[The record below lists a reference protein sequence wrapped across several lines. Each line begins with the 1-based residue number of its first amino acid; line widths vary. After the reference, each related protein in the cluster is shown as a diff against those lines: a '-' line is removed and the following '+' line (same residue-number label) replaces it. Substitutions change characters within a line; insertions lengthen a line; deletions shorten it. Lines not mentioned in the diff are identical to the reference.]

1 MSYIVN
7 SDELCHHGVKGQKW
21 GVRRY
26 QNADGTLTE
35 KGKARLAK
43 YQAKQ
48 LKEVD
53 KAYRPILKSTQRR
66 ADSEIKK
73 LDNLDFSDKSEK
85 NQKKIQAQRVKTI
98 SKMIDHS
105 IAIGKSCL
113 EEHKIMSMSYDDMIS
128 EKQKIQRGKS
138 AGFIIQAVGGL
149 PATMI
154 YAAKHEGRTAGRN
167 AAYTNRIS
175 KDDEVKIV
183 QVASQTALDQFAN
196 LFYK

>member
-1 MSYIVN
+1 MWLIS
-7 SDELCHHGVKGQKW
+7 
-21 GVRRY
+21 
-26 QNADGTLTE
+26 
-35 KGKARLAK
+35 
-43 YQAKQ
+43 
-48 LKEVD
+48 
-53 KAYRPILKSTQRR
+53 STKMR
-66 ADSEIKK
+66 
-73 LDNLDFSDKSEK
+73 
-85 NQKKIQAQRVKTI
+85 
-98 SKMIDHS
+98 SK
-105 IAIGKSCL
+105 AIGKSCL

-128 EKQKIQRGKS
+128 EKQKIKRGKS
-138 AGFIIQAVGGL
+138 AEFIIQAVGGL

>member
-1 MSYIVN
+1 MFYIVN
-7 SDELCHHGVKGQKW
+7 SDELYHHGVKGQKW

-48 LKEVD
+48 LKEVN

-73 LDNLDFSDKSEK
+73 FDNLDFSDKSEK
-85 NQKKIQAQRVKTI
+85 NQKKIQAQQVKTV

-128 EKQKIQRGKS
+128 EKRKIQRGKS
-138 AGFIIQAVGGL
+138 AEFIIQAVGGL

-154 YAAKHEGRTAGRN
+154 YAANHGGRTAGRN

>member
-1 MSYIVN
+1 MFYIVN

-85 NQKKIQAQRVKTI
+85 NQKKIQAQQVKTI

-138 AGFIIQAVGGL
+138 AEFIIQAVGGL

>member
-85 NQKKIQAQRVKTI
+85 NQKKIQAQQVKTI

-105 IAIGKSCL
+105 VAIGKSCL

-138 AGFIIQAVGGL
+138 AEFIIQAVGGL

>member
-1 MSYIVN
+1 MPYIIN
-7 SDELCHHGVKGQKW
+7 SGELYHHGVKGQKW

-43 YQAKQ
+43 YQSKQ
-48 LKEVD
+48 IKAVN
-53 KAYRPILKSTQRR
+53 KAYRPILKSTQKHV
-66 ADSEIKK
+66 DLELKK
-73 LDNLDFSDKSEK
+73 FDNLDFSDKSEK
-85 NQKKIQAQRVKTI
+85 NQKKIQTQQAKTI

-138 AGFIIQAVGGL
+138 AEFIIQAVGGL

-175 KDDEVKIV
+175 KDDEAKII

>member
-26 QNADGTLTE
+26 QNVDGTLTE

-85 NQKKIQAQRVKTI
+85 NQKKIQAQQVKTI

>member
-1 MSYIVN
+1 MPYIVN
-7 SDELCHHGVKGQKW
+7 SGELYHHGVKGQKW

-48 LKEVD
+48 LKEVN

-85 NQKKIQAQRVKTI
+85 NQKKIQAQQVKTI

-113 EEHKIMSMSYDDMIS
+113 EEHKIMSMSYDDMI
-128 EKQKIQRGKS
+128 
-138 AGFIIQAVGGL
+138 AVGGL

-154 YAAKHEGRTAGRN
+154 YAAKHKGRTAGRN

>member
-85 NQKKIQAQRVKTI
+85 NQKKIQAQQVKTI